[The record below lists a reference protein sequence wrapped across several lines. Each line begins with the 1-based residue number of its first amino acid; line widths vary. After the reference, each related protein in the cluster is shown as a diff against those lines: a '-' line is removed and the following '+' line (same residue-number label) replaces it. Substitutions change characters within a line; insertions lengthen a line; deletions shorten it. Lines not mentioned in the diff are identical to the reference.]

1 MTITLYTKI
10 LSGNLGDGWNNNN
23 AVADALADYT
33 ERTWRADLAE
43 LLDEGHECLFHA
55 NWTPIPAQAGHPFH
69 ANLDSRSE
77 ATRGVDAVY
86 AGVGS
91 SVNFG

>member
-1 MTITLYTKI
+1 MGAISSVGAI
-10 LSGNLGDGWNNNN
+10 CG
-23 AVADALADYT
+23 
-33 ERTWRADLAE
+33 
-43 LLDEGHECLFHA
+43 FHA

-69 ANLDSRSE
+69 AKLDSRSE